1 MNKLAQHVLRT
12 DILSIIE
19 SHPDLSDA
27 AILSFMIYGGITK
40 ETEPYV

>member
-1 MNKLAQHVLRT
+1 MNKLVEHVIKS

-19 SHPDLSDA
+19 SHPDLSDT

-40 ETEPYV
+40 ETESYV